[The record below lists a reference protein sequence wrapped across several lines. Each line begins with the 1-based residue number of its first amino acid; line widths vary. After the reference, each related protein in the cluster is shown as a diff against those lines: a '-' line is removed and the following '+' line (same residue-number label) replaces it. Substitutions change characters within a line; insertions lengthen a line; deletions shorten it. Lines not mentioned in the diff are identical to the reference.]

1 MEVSQIILI
10 CFIVLLIIMYPVM
23 MYTRNKKE
31 NLRMQEQTNSLKIGD
46 KILTTNGIYGT
57 IVGIRDEFDRKVVT
71 IETGDENNKGYV
83 SVDAFAIYKIFEDG
97 TPDTSNLNQEG
108 EAENKDEVLDNA
120 KEEGQNEENEKVDT
134 VKENEKESENVDN
147 ETKSDDNNSD
157 DTPKSEE

>member
-108 EAENKDEVLDNA
+108 EAENKDEVHDNA